1 MARFNLP
8 DVEFVELDPEQIEAE
23 MINRH
28 FELTGKML
36 KDADPRKKMYQVFL
50 YGLVLFL
57 NNVEYAV
64 KQRLLSYA
72 EDDFLDHLGE
82 EENVPRLEPTPAKTI
97 ERIELNI
104 PQGETVTLPAGTRV
118 AATSEISFATQEDIP
133 IESGTPYID
142 VEVVCTEPGTIGN
155 GFLPGQINQ
164 LVDNNIPWISK
175 VYNITTSEGGTD
187 WEDDDAYAERIR
199 LSKEGYSTAGPE
211 QAYIFHAKSA
221 NKLVSDVSVQSP
233 SDGVVEITVLLEN
246 GEIPDETI
254 LTEVENYLSD
264 KNKRPL
270 TDRVVVV
277 APEAVEY
284 DINATYYISA
294 DKESVLAD
302 IQASIEAAKEEYIA
316 WQKQKLGRG
325 IDPGELIAL
334 LKKAGAARVEVQS
347 PAGYQA
353 IAANQVAKERNVTL
367 TYGGIINV

>member
-8 DVEFVELDPEQIEAE
+8 DVEFVELDLEQIETE
-23 MINRH
+23 MVERF
-28 FELTGKML
+28 FELSGIKL
-36 KDADPRKKMYQVFL
+36 AYADPRRKMFQTFV

-72 EDDFLDHLGE
+72 EDDFLDHIGA

-97 ERIELNI
+97 ERFELNI
-104 PQGETVTLPAGTRV
+104 PEGENVVLPAGTRV
-118 AATSEISFATQEDIP
+118 AATNEISFSVQEDIP
-133 IESGTPYID
+133 IASGTSFID

-187 WEDDDAYAERIR
+187 WEDNDAYAERIR

-264 KNKRPL
+264 KNRRPL

-353 IAANQVAKERNVTL
+353 IAANQVAKERNVIL

>member
-8 DVEFVELDPEQIEAE
+8 DVEFVELDPEQIETE
-23 MINRH
+23 MVERY
-28 FELTGKML
+28 FELTGIKL
-36 KDADPRKKMYQVFL
+36 TEADPRRKMFQTFVYAI
-50 YGLVLFL
+50 VLFS
-57 NNVEYAV
+57 NNVEYAI

-72 EDDFLDHLGE
+72 EDDFLDHIGE
-82 EENVPRLEPTPAKTI
+82 EENVPRLGPTPAKTI

-104 PQGETVTLPAGTRV
+104 PQGETVTLPAGTRI
-118 AATSEISFATQEDIP
+118 AATNEIAFATQEDIS
-133 IESGTPYID
+133 IESGTSFID

-164 LVDNNIPWISK
+164 LVDNIPWVSK
-175 VYNITTSEGGTD
+175 VYNITKSDGGTD
-187 WEDDDAYAERIR
+187 WEDNDAYAERIR
-199 LSKEGYSTAGPE
+199 LSREGYSTAGPE

-221 NKLVSDVSVQSP
+221 NKLVSDVSVRSP
-233 SDGVVEITVLLEN
+233 SDGVVEITVLLKN

-264 KNKRPL
+264 KNRRPL

-294 DKESVLAD
+294 DKESVVAD
-302 IQASIEAAKEEYIA
+302 IQASIEAAKEEYLV

-325 IDPGELIAL
+325 IDPGELIAR
-334 LKKAGAARVEVQS
+334 LKQAGAARVEVQS

-353 IAANQVAKERNVTL
+353 IAANQVAKERNVNL

>member
-8 DVEFVELDPEQIEAE
+8 DVEFVELDPEQIETE
-23 MINRH
+23 MVERF
-28 FELTGKML
+28 FELSGIKL
-36 KDADPRKKMYQVFL
+36 AYADPRRKMFQTFV

-72 EDDFLDHLGE
+72 EDDFLDHIGA

-97 ERIELNI
+97 ERFELNI
-104 PQGETVTLPAGTRV
+104 PEGENVVLPAGTRV
-118 AATSEISFATQEDIP
+118 AATNEISFSVQEDIP
-133 IESGTPYID
+133 IASGTSFID

-187 WEDDDAYAERIR
+187 WEDNDAYAERIR

-264 KNKRPL
+264 KNRRPL

-353 IAANQVAKERNVTL
+353 IAANQVAKERNVIL

>member
-8 DVEFVELDPEQIEAE
+8 DVEFVELDPEQIETE
-23 MINRH
+23 MVERF
-28 FELTGKML
+28 FELSGIKL
-36 KDADPRKKMYQVFL
+36 AYADPRRKMFQTFV

-72 EDDFLDHLGE
+72 EDDFLDHIGA

-97 ERIELNI
+97 ERFELNI
-104 PQGETVTLPAGTRV
+104 PEGENVVLPAGTRV
-118 AATSEISFATQEDIP
+118 AATNEISFSVQEDIP
-133 IESGTPYID
+133 IASGTSFID

-187 WEDDDAYAERIR
+187 WEDNDAYAERIR

-264 KNKRPL
+264 KNRRPL

-302 IQASIEAAKEEYIA
+302 IQASIEEAKEEYIA

>member
-8 DVEFVELDPEQIEAE
+8 DVEFVELDPEQIETE
-23 MINRH
+23 MVERF
-28 FELTGKML
+28 FELSGIKL
-36 KDADPRKKMYQVFL
+36 AYADPRRKMFQTFV

-72 EDDFLDHLGE
+72 EDDFLDHIGA

-97 ERIELNI
+97 ERFELNI
-104 PQGETVTLPAGTRV
+104 PEGENVVLPAGTRV
-118 AATSEISFATQEDIP
+118 AATNEISFSVQKDIP
-133 IESGTPYID
+133 IASGTSFID

-187 WEDDDAYAERIR
+187 WEDNDAYAERIR

-264 KNKRPL
+264 KNRRPL